1 MDGTLADATTAQSLV
16 LQHVPENEL
25 EVHDLLHQG
34 LPLAR
39 LRDVMASLRVL
50 KTTEV
55 VEKALGISPRTWIRW
70 KRRPAQDRLDAAT
83 SSRLWTFVQIL
94 DHTRRVFGRQDDAE
108 DWLQRPAMAL
118 DWRRP
123 IDLLDT
129 SAGIDAVQTLL
140 GRLEYGVYT

>member
-1 MDGTLADATTAQSLV
+1 MDGTLTDARTAQSLV
-16 LQHVPENEL
+16 VQHVPANEL

-34 LPLAR
+34 LPIAR

-50 KTTEV
+50 KIPEV

-70 KRRPAQDRLDAAT
+70 KRRPADDRIDPTT

-94 DHTRRVFGRQDDAE
+94 DLSRRVFGRQEDAE

-129 SAGIDAVQTLL
+129 SAGIEAVQTLL
-140 GRLEYGVYT
+140 GRLLYDVFT

>member
-1 MDGTLADATTAQSLV
+1 MDGTLTDATTAQSLV
-16 LQHVPENEL
+16 VQHVPANDL

-34 LPLAR
+34 LPIAR

-50 KTTEV
+50 KIPEV

-70 KRRPAQDRLDAAT
+70 KRRPADDRIDPTT

-94 DHTRRVFGRQDDAE
+94 DLSRRVFGRQEDAE

-129 SAGIDAVQTLL
+129 SAGIEAVQTLL
-140 GRLEYGVYT
+140 GRLLYDVFT